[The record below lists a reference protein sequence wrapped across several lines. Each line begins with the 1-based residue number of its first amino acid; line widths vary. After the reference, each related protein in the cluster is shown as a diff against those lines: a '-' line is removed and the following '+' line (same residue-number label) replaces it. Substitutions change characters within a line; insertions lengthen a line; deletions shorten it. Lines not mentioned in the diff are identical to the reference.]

1 MAWHAS
7 GKLLSGLVV
16 GVAVGATV
24 AIVFSSRTA
33 VALPRTGDAR
43 PGPTPFGPANLV
55 IARARTLV
63 DDVRTQMRQAI
74 DEGRATAART
84 REDLTARFEASK
96 HGTNSDKT

>member
-1 MAWHAS
+1 MAWHVT

-24 AIVFSSRTA
+24 AIMASSRTS
-33 VALPRTGDAR
+33 VALPRADETR
-43 PGPTPFGPANLV
+43 PGPTPFQPANSL
-55 IARARTLV
+55 IAKARTLV
-63 DDVRTQMRQAI
+63 DDVRTQLRQAI

-96 HGTNSDKT
+96 QGADSHKT